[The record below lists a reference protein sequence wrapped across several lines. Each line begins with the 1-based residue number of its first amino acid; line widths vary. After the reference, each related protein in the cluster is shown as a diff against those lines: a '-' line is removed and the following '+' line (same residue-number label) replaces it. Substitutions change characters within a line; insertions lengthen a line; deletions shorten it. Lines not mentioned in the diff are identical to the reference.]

1 MSESKTV
8 AENRATLNLFGDEYE
23 VESSLGAAKIYADTF
38 RGNVD
43 KPYTGN
49 LFEDMLQIMREV
61 EGDERNAF
69 GVAPQVLGI
78 AWAMARATGS
88 MRESWLE
95 FTERVEHN
103 ALNFFD
109 FAEIYGTVIQ
119 KLGAATFRL
128 PERLR
133 NAVASYEAEEIQ
145 DEESN
150 GGGGSVERGGEDS

>member
-8 AENRATLNLFGDEYE
+8 AENRATLTMFGEEYE
-23 VESSLGAAKIYADTF
+23 IESSFGAAKIYSDTF
-38 RGNVD
+38 RGNVE

-61 EGDERNAF
+61 EGDENNAF

-88 MRESWLE
+88 MRESWAE
-95 FTERVEHN
+95 FTERVEHSP
-103 ALNFFD
+103 LNFFD

-128 PERLR
+128 PKRLLDSIES
-133 NAVASYEAEEIQ
+133 NKAEET
-145 DEESN
+145 
-150 GGGGSVERGGEDS
+150 ED

>member
-1 MSESKTV
+1 MSKTV
-8 AENRATLNLFGDEYE
+8 AENRATLYLFGDEYE

-38 RGNVD
+38 RGNIE

-49 LFEDMLQIMREV
+49 MFEDMLQIMREV
-61 EGDERNAF
+61 EGDEENAF

-78 AWAMARATGS
+78 AWAMARAAGT
-88 MRESWLE
+88 MKESWLE
-95 FTERVEHN
+95 FTERVEHST
-103 ALNFFD
+103 LNFFD

-133 NAVASYEAEEIQ
+133 NAVASDQTEETE

-150 GGGGSVERGGEDS
+150 GGGGDVERGSEDS